1 MKAEEV
7 GDEIHHCEEIAA
19 GRRPW
24 EGVVEG

>member
-7 GDEIHHCEEIAA
+7 GDEIHHCGEIAA

-24 EGVVEG
+24 GGVVEG